1 MLAAAARLARAG
13 SWLVSAAAGLL
24 MAALLVFGGFA
35 LWQDA
40 AVSRG
45 AFTGQDLLQYKPA
58 ALAASNPTL
67 TELQALNPDV
77 RGWLTVDGTNIDY
90 PVVQGA
96 TNMDYINRDVYGD
109 FSLSGAVFLDS
120 RNAADFTDAYSIL
133 YGHHMEN
140 GAMFGDISKFTDADY
155 FAAHPAGTLSLPD
168 AAYTIELFACL
179 EADAYDSA
187 VYAPETYAGGARPLL
202 DYAKAHAVQWRN
214 IGDMGGDD
222 RIVAL
227 STCAGAETNGR
238 VVVLGR
244 LCPVTEG
251 DEMQ

>member
-1 MLAAAARLARAG
+1 MLTAAARLARAG
-13 SWLVSAAAGLL
+13 SRLIGAAAGLL
-24 MAALLVFGGFA
+24 TALLLAFGGFA

-45 AFTGQDLLQYKPA
+45 AFAGSDLLRYKPA
-58 ALAASNPTL
+58 VLAASNPTL
-67 TELQALNPDV
+67 AELQALNPDV

-120 RNAADFTDAYSIL
+120 RNAADFTDNYSIL

-140 GAMFGDISKFTDADY
+140 GAMFGDVSKFADADF

-168 AAYTIELFACL
+168 AAYTIELFACV

-187 VYAPETYAGGARPLL
+187 VYAPEQYAADAGPLL
-202 DYAKAHAVQWRN
+202 AYVKAHAVQWRDP
-214 IGDMGGDD
+214 GADGPV
-222 RIVAL
+222 VAL

-238 VVVLGR
+238 VVVFGR
-244 LCPVTEG
+244 LRPVTEG
-251 DEMQ
+251 DERQ